1 MGDGVNDAPVLA
13 RAHVGFAMGAGGTDA
28 AVDTADAVLATDD
41 LRRVADALHIAR
53 RTRRLVWTNVLLAV
67 GIKLLVLILSAFGL
81 AGMWAAVF
89 ADTGVV
95 LLCVAL
101 VLLARF
107 PSGEAQTA
115 APLTETS
122 DGTAKKS

>member
-1 MGDGVNDAPVLA
+1 
-13 RAHVGFAMGAGGTDA
+13 
-28 AVDTADAVLATDD
+28 
-41 LRRVADALHIAR
+41 VADALHIAR

-107 PSGEAQTA
+107 PASEAQTA

-122 DGTAKKS
+122 DGTAEKS

>member
-1 MGDGVNDAPVLA
+1 
-13 RAHVGFAMGAGGTDA
+13 MGAGGTDA

-89 ADTGVV
+89 CRHGRGVA
-95 LLCVAL
+95 LRRL

-107 PSGEAQTA
+107 PSGEVQTA
-115 APLTETS
+115 TPLTETS
-122 DGTAKKS
+122 DGTAEKS

>member
-1 MGDGVNDAPVLA
+1 M
-13 RAHVGFAMGAGGTDA
+13 
-28 AVDTADAVLATDD
+28 DTADAVLATDD

-53 RTRRLVWTNVLLAV
+53 RTRRLVWTNVLLAM
-67 GIKLLVLILSAFGL
+67 GIKLLVLLLSAFGW

-115 APLTETS
+115 APLAETS
-122 DGTAKKS
+122 DGTAEKS

>member
-41 LRRVADALHIAR
+41 LRRVADELHIAR

-107 PSGEAQTA
+107 PSGEVQTA
-115 APLTETS
+115 APLAETS
-122 DGTAKKS
+122 DGTAEKS